1 MDRELRTILISTLLL
16 AAAVLLQSTLL
27 RWVALKGVKPDLAL
41 IVLVFVAI
49 RRGSMAGQVS
59 GFLAGLVEDV
69 VSLAPLGF
77 NALLRTLLG
86 YFYGL
91 TAGSIFVDP
100 VMMPVLLVL
109 LATILKGL
117 ASSLLV
123 TVFRVPAP
131 GFQIFAGPLW
141 IEVGYNALLAPFL
154 FASLRRLRALAPREK
169 DRV

>member
-1 MDRELRTILISTLLL
+1 MDREFKTILLSTLLL
-16 AAAVLLQSTLL
+16 GSAVFLQSTVL

-49 RRGSMAGQVS
+49 RRGSMAAQVS
-59 GFLAGLVEDV
+59 GFLAGLLEDV
-69 VSLAPLGF
+69 LSLAPLGF
-77 NALLRTLLG
+77 NALLRTVLG
-86 YFYGL
+86 FFYGL

-100 VMMPVLLVL
+100 VLMPVLLILV
-109 LATILKGL
+109 ATILKGL
-117 ASSLLV
+117 ASCLLV
-123 TVFRVPAP
+123 VIFRIPAP

-154 FASLRRLRALAPREK
+154 FAPLRRLRALAPRDK

>member
-1 MDRELRTILISTLLL
+1 MDREFKTILLSTLLL
-16 AAAVLLQSTLL
+16 GSAVLLQSTVL

-49 RRGSMAGQVS
+49 RRGSMAAQVS
-59 GFLAGLVEDV
+59 GFLAGLLEDV
-69 VSLAPLGF
+69 LSLAPLGF
-77 NALLRTLLG
+77 NALLRTVLG
-86 YFYGL
+86 FFYGL

-100 VMMPVLLVL
+100 VLMPVLLILV
-109 LATILKGL
+109 ATILKGL
-117 ASSLLV
+117 ASCLLV
-123 TVFRVPAP
+123 VIFRIPAP

-154 FASLRRLRALAPREK
+154 FAPLRRLRALAPRDK

>member
-1 MDRELRTILISTLLL
+1 MDREFKTILLSTLLL
-16 AAAVLLQSTLL
+16 GSAVFLQSTVL

-49 RRGSMAGQVS
+49 RRGSMAAQVS
-59 GFLAGLVEDV
+59 GFLAGLLEDV
-69 VSLAPLGF
+69 LSLAPLGF
-77 NALLRTLLG
+77 NALLRTVLG
-86 YFYGL
+86 FFYGL

-100 VMMPVLLVL
+100 VLMPVLLILV
-109 LATILKGL
+109 ATILKGL
-117 ASSLLV
+117 ASCLLV
-123 TVFRVPAP
+123 VIFRIPAP

-154 FASLRRLRALAPREK
+154 FAPLRRLRALAPREK